1 MGFREELQK
10 RVEKKRSEI
19 SALAGK
25 LKEAEIYAQ
34 ALEDTLKLLP
44 KEDGGVSEAPAE
56 IPLREGSNIAKAKE
70 AIQKA
75 GKPMH
80 ITELLAALG
89 KPADK
94 DARAAL
100 AGSLGAYVPHRQ
112 RSVQPLFDPHVGS
125 TQPADDRRPVV
136 LIHLGI
142 EADGV
147 IVPHLSRFHMAQGG
161 RQIVALVQRTVRIV
175 GVGRLH
181 RQLPLPP
188 HHILLFQVLVRL
200 FEGLHAR
207 YPHPFHQ
214 AIL

>member
-100 AGSLGAYVPHRQ
+100 AGSLGAYVRRGEIFTRPG
-112 RSVQPLFDPHVGS
+112 PNIFGLVGMKAAA
-125 TQPADDRRPVV
+125 TLVDAEPPENFGLDGPEMPASPVDTD
-136 LIHLGI
+136 I
-142 EADGV
+142 
-147 IVPHLSRFHMAQGG
+147 
-161 RQIVALVQRTVRIV
+161 
-175 GVGRLH
+175 
-181 RQLPLPP
+181 
-188 HHILLFQVLVRL
+188 
-200 FEGLHAR
+200 
-207 YPHPFHQ
+207 PF
-214 AIL
+214 

>member
-100 AGSLGAYVPHRQ
+100 AGSLGAYVRRGEIFTRPG
-112 RSVQPLFDPHVGS
+112 PNIFGLVGMKAAVTLLDAEPPENS
-125 TQPADDRRPVV
+125 RLD
-136 LIHLGI
+136 
-142 EADGV
+142 EADA
-147 IVPHLSRFHMAQGG
+147 SS
-161 RQIVALVQRTVRIV
+161 
-175 GVGRLH
+175 
-181 RQLPLPP
+181 PP
-188 HHILLFQVLVRL
+188 
-200 FEGLHAR
+200 AR
-207 YPHPFHQ
+207 
-214 AIL
+214 